1 MINSIACVLK
11 NVILSFKS
19 TCAYVVNNNVWIND
33 FIKLTTISLNYLSS
47 VFEWEKKKNQT
58 NLSLL
63 KLKNSRNKALYIKG
77 NKPLLILLSVIFI

>member
-47 VFEWEKKKNQT
+47 VFEWEKKK
-58 NLSLL
+58 
-63 KLKNSRNKALYIKG
+63 KPNK
-77 NKPLLILLSVIFI
+77 FISFKAEEFPQQGFIYKRQ